1 MTSVEATRVHYV
13 DLKELRFDAR
23 NPRLRGEEGQDLTQ
37 QHIFEALWEDFAV
50 DEVAASIATNGY
62 FPYEPLF
69 VATEDG
75 EEVVVEG
82 NRRLAALKALTNEMR
97 AAGVPA
103 SKLSK
108 AERDKLRSVPVIWA
122 ARAELWQYVGF
133 KHVNG
138 PQSWRSASKA
148 SYIAWVHNDL
158 RVPLDEIALRIG
170 DQHSTV
176 QRFYRALMVIEQAED
191 ADVWQ
196 RSDRWKEHFS
206 FSHLYT
212 GLDYG
217 GISKF
222 VGIRSTA
229 DEAKRPV
236 PLGKL
241 AELGELCRWL
251 FGSKSRNQQPLV
263 QSQNPDLRILDEIV
277 QSKNGIAA
285 VRQGLPLRISQD
297 VSKGDS
303 QLLREAMVSAKEY
316 LQLAR
321 GRVLTG
327 FDGQNDLIAMSD
339 DILELAEAVNVDL
352 RNQQTKARAAR
363 RATKSAAT

>member
-1 MTSVEATRVHYV
+1 MTGAAAPPITVL
-13 DLKELRFDAR
+13 DLAQLRFDVG

-37 QHIFEALWEDFAV
+37 QEIFETLWNDFAV
-50 DEVAASIATNGY
+50 DEVAASIAANGY

-75 EEVVVEG
+75 QEVVVEG
-82 NRRLAALKALTNEMR
+82 NRRLAALKALTNQMR
-97 AAGVPA
+97 SDNVPA
-103 SKLSK
+103 SKLGK
-108 AERDKLRSVPVIWA
+108 VDRGALLQVPVMRA
-122 ARAELWQYVGF
+122 SRAELWQYVGF

-138 PQSWRSASKA
+138 PQAWRSASKA

-158 RVPLDEIALRIG
+158 GVPLDEIARRIG

-176 QRFYRALMVIEQAED
+176 QRFYRALMVIEQAEE

-196 RSDRWKEHFS
+196 RSDRWKDHFS

-217 GISKF
+217 GISRF

-236 PLGKL
+236 PKLKLG
-241 AELGELCRWL
+241 ELGELCCWL
-251 FGSKSRNQQPLV
+251 FGSKSRDQQPLV
-263 QSQNPDLRILDEIV
+263 VSQNPDLRILDEVV
-277 QSKNGIAA
+277 QSKNGVAA
-285 VRQGLPLRISQD
+285 MRRGLPLRISQD
-297 VSKGDS
+297 ISKGDS

-327 FDGQNDLIAMSD
+327 YDNQADLVPMAD
-339 DILELAEAVNVDL
+339 DILQLAEAVSDDL
-352 RNQQTKARAAR
+352 KRQQVKARAAR
-363 RATKSAAT
+363 RAAK